1 MDLTLNQNN
10 MLDKQSIDSQTFAV
24 QDRLSGIIRH
34 LTLQLHHTDML
45 PVIALVGRPNVGK
58 STLFNSL
65 TRTRDALVADL
76 PGLTRDR
83 QYGIGQRGPGAYVV
97 VDTGGLTDENEGI
110 SGLVAR
116 QAWRAI
122 KEADLILLL
131 VDGRA
136 GLTVADQDIADQL
149 RRTGKS
155 VHLIINK
162 AEHRD
167 PDVISADFHA
177 LGLEHLHVIAAEHN
191 QGIET
196 LMEEVFAALPTTAE
210 AEDASGTENAKPPE
224 DAIKLAVVGR
234 PNVGKST
241 LVNRLLGEERML
253 ASDLPGTTRD
263 SVAVPFER
271 DGQRYVLIDTAGV
284 RRRSRISET
293 VEKFSVI
300 KALQAIEQAHVVVLV
315 LDARQ
320 GISEQDA
327 SLLGL
332 VLDSGRALV
341 IGVNKW
347 DHLDPDTRA
356 QVKSDLDRRLGFLDF
371 AKIHF
376 ISALHGTGVGEL
388 LASVRA
394 AYSAATR
401 KLSTPEL
408 TRILEDAVSAHQPP
422 LVQGHSIK
430 LRYAHQGGQNPPLII
445 IHGNRI
451 NHVPE
456 AYRRYLVGVYR
467 KRLQLWGTPIR
478 VEFRG
483 GDNPYKPG
491 GTRAGQSRPARRH
504 KKYN

>member
-1 MDLTLNQNN
+1 MSVT
-10 MLDKQSIDSQTFAV
+10 
-24 QDRLSGIIRH
+24 
-34 LTLQLHHTDML
+34 L

-83 QYGIGQRGPGAYVV
+83 QYGMGQRGPAPYMV
-97 VDTGGLTDENEGI
+97 VDTGGLTGEDDGLD
-110 SGLVAR
+110 GLVAR

-122 KEADLILLL
+122 EEADVVLLL

-136 GLTVADQDIADQL
+136 GLSGADEEIATRL
-149 RRTGKS
+149 RRAGRP
-155 VHLIINK
+155 VHLVVNK

-167 PDVISADFHA
+167 PHLLSAEFHQLGLDYVHVISAA
-177 LGLEHLHVIAAEHN
+177 HN
-191 QGIET
+191 QGVDT
-196 LMEEVFAALPTTAE
+196 LMETVLDTLPQSDDEAAALPET
-210 AEDASGTENAKPPE
+210 PE
-224 DAIKLAVVGR
+224 GVIKLAVVGR

-241 LVNRLLGEERML
+241 LVNRLLGEDRVL
-253 ASDLPGTTRD
+253 ACDLPGTTRD
-263 SVAVPFER
+263 SIAVPFER
-271 DGQRYVLIDTAGV
+271 DGQSYLLIDTAGV
-284 RRRSRISET
+284 RRRGRVSEV
-293 VEKFSVI
+293 VEKFSII
-300 KALQAIEQAHVVVLV
+300 KTMKAIEQANVVVLV

-341 IGVNKW
+341 LAVNKW
-347 DHLDPDTRA
+347 DHLDADTRA
-356 QVKSDLDRRLGFLDF
+356 TVKRELDRRLDFIDF
-371 AKIHF
+371 AKTHF

-388 LASVRA
+388 LGAVGQ
-394 AYSAATR
+394 AYAAATR

-408 TRILEDAVSAHQPP
+408 TRILESALAAHQPP
-422 LVQGHSIK
+422 LVHGHSIK

-456 AYRRYLVGVYR
+456 AYRRYLINVYR
-467 KRLQLWGTPIR
+467 KRLDLWGTPIR

-483 GDNPYKPG
+483 SENPFKPT
-491 GTRAGQSRPARRH
+491 GTGRPSAKKFGARR
-504 KKYN
+504 KSER

>member
-1 MDLTLNQNN
+1 
-10 MLDKQSIDSQTFAV
+10 
-24 QDRLSGIIRH
+24 
-34 LTLQLHHTDML
+34 ML

-83 QYGIGQRGPGAYVV
+83 QYGIGQRGPSPYVV
-97 VDTGGLTDENEGI
+97 VDTGGLTNEDE
-110 SGLVAR
+110 GLAGMVQR

-122 KEADLILLL
+122 EEADAVLLL
-131 VDGRA
+131 VDGRG
-136 GLTVADQDIADQL
+136 GLTAADEEIAGQL
-149 RRTGKS
+149 RRAGKTL
-155 VHLIINK
+155 HLVINK
-162 AEHRD
+162 GEHRD
-167 PDVISADFHA
+167 PDLLSAEFHA
-177 LGLEHLHVIAAEHN
+177 LGLDHLHVIAAAHN
-191 QGIET
+191 EGVET
-196 LMEEVFAALPTTAE
+196 LMEEVFAALPATVAAGE
-210 AEDASGTENAKPPE
+210 GEELEEPE
-224 DAIKLAVVGR
+224 DVIKLAVVGR

-271 DGQRYVLIDTAGV
+271 DGQRYVLVDTAGV
-284 RRRSRISET
+284 RRRARVSEA

-320 GISEQDA
+320 GIGDQDA

-332 VLDSGRALV
+332 VLDSGRALAV
-341 IGVNKW
+341 AVNKW

-356 QVKSDLDRRLGFLDF
+356 EVKREIDRRLGFVDF
-371 AKIHF
+371 AKSHF

-388 LASVRA
+388 LASVRQ
-394 AYSAATR
+394 AYAAATR

-408 TRILEDAVSAHQPP
+408 TRILEEALAAHQPP
-422 LVQGHSIK
+422 LVHGHSIK

-451 NHVPE
+451 EHVPE
-456 AYRRYLVGVYR
+456 AYRRYLINTYR
-467 KRLQLWGTPIR
+467 KRLNLWGTPIR

-483 GDNPYKPG
+483 GENPYHTAALGRPRSKPDG
-491 GTRAGQSRPARRH
+491 RRKTGQR
-504 KKYN
+504 